1 MKVNY
6 IDNKGAVQ
14 EVNLEDGQLAAA
26 VKSGDPVAALNRQY
40 ADANM
45 QFGSAFEQFKLSA
58 GLIRA
63 DKPNPMGLRSATIGA
78 VLNGEGGL
86 QAASGNVQQNA
97 SPFGT
102 AARSFTSI
110 AIINEVLSEAQKD
123 RTTDT
128 VSFGEMIGNS
138 ISVAT
143 EHFEQPVV
151 DYTNAGGPESAK
163 AARVSQG
170 ANPPKMLFFK
180 TSDRIRRMGAWTI
193 GMEWTD
199 QALANTTIDYVARTT
214 AHYLMVEQDERVY
227 RYLNS
232 LFQGDGD
239 FVVGAISAVTSASL
253 DSASTGGVLTHKA
266 WVKFLARNR
275 KYRKITHAVMDIDTY
290 LKLESRTGRPG
301 SNNYDPT
308 LLRVDPQAAAM
319 NATFGSDVRV
329 FIVDS
334 AADGGPVPANTIW
347 ALDASIAITKVTNTA
362 AAYNAIEAYAMKRT
376 TALRMDWSE
385 EVFRT
390 LGDNELR
397 VFDAL
402 TISA

>member
-1 MKVNY
+1 MKVSY

-14 EVNLEDGQLAAA
+14 EVTLEEGQLAAA
-26 VKSGDPVAALNRQY
+26 VKSGDPVAHLNRTY
-40 ADANM
+40 ADADYKL
-45 QFGSAFEQFKLSA
+45 GSAFDQFKLSA

-63 DKPNPMGLRSATIGA
+63 DQANPMGLRSSTIGA
-78 VLNGEGGL
+78 VLNGEGGI
-86 QAASGNVQQNA
+86 QASNVQQNTT
-97 SPFGT
+97 PFGT
-102 AARSFTSI
+102 ASRQFTSI
-110 AIINEVLSEAQKD
+110 AIINEVMSEAQRD

-128 VSFGEMIGNS
+128 VSFNEMVGNS
-138 ISVAT
+138 ISVNT

-163 AARVSQG
+163 AGRVSQG

-180 TSDRIRRMGAWTI
+180 TSDRIRRLGAWTI

-227 RYLNS
+227 RYLSN

-239 FVVGAISAVTSASL
+239 FVAGAISSVTSASL
-253 DSASTGGVLTHKA
+253 DAASTGGVLTHKA

-275 KYRKITHAVMDIDTY
+275 KYRKITHVVMDIDTY
-290 LKLESRTGRPG
+290 LKLEGRTGRPG

-308 LLRVDPQAAAM
+308 LVRIDPQASM
-319 NATFGSDVRV
+319 INNTFGNDVRI
-329 FIVDS
+329 FLVDS
-334 AADGGPVPANTIW
+334 AAEGGPVPANTIW

-376 TALRMDWSE
+376 TALRMDWAE

-390 LGDNELR
+390 LGDSELR
-397 VFDAL
+397 PFDSL